1 MESNLSPDPSDT
13 TNALLTQLVQIGLHN
28 LTAAGSTP
36 ADPASMWSP
45 TASAVRIQMIAYAS
59 LSLSLLAA
67 FGAVLGKQWIGY
79 YKSKRYG
86 RGSQEERG
94 KHRQEMFDGLVTWY
108 FDAVV
113 QSFPVLL
120 QISLLLFEVALGAH
134 MWYQQPSIAW
144 VIIAI
149 TVSGFLFYSLTVM
162 ACLISPACPFKTP
175 MSTVLRMWGI
185 HSKII
190 S

>member
-1 MESNLSPDPSDT
+1 M
-13 TNALLTQLVQIGLHN
+13 V
-28 LTAAGSTP
+28 
-36 ADPASMWSP
+36 
-45 TASAVRIQMIAYAS
+45 AYTS

-67 FGAVLGKQWIGY
+67 FAAVLGKQWIGY
-79 YKSKRYG
+79 YKSRRYG

-94 KHRQEMFDGLVTWY
+94 KHRQEMFDGLITWY

-113 QSFPVLL
+113 QSFPILL
-120 QISLLLFEVALGAH
+120 QISLLLFEIALGAH

-162 ACLISPACPFKTP
+162 TCLISPACPFQTP

-185 HSKII
+185 DSKII
-190 S
+190 SRILIVVSKSESALQKFYS